1 MADKIDVA
9 RLHQEADALATESVR
24 NGPTQNTVAA
34 WSQARDEH
42 FARLVME
49 ECAKVCDGLEKD
61 IVCPEECA
69 AAIRAR
75 MP

>member
-9 RLHQEADALATESVR
+9 RLVDEAIRLADEDVKVALMYEDFDTLF
-24 NGPTQNTVAA
+24 NTRFV
-34 WSQARDEH
+34 
-42 FARLVME
+42 RLVME
-49 ECAKVCDGLEKD
+49 ECAKVCEKHSVPD
-61 IVCPEECA
+61 APEHIA

>member
-9 RLHQEADALATESVR
+9 RLVDEAIRLADEDVKVALMYEDFDTLF
-24 NGPTQNTVAA
+24 NT
-34 WSQARDEH
+34 R